1 MLKRRPGKTIGVED
15 VNKHAG
21 KIAAVAGL
29 VLLAGIASAKGDF
42 NWRKDGYFGGKPDTC
57 IDAVIDKNCGTGG
70 SGGWGV
76 VSAPEIDP
84 AATISAVTLLLGGLL
99 VLRGR
104 KANE

>member
-1 MLKRRPGKTIGVED
+1 VLKRRPGKTIGVDD

-21 KIAAVAGL
+21 KIAVAAGL
-29 VLLAGIASAKGDF
+29 ILLAGVASANGGHD
-42 NWRKDGYFGGKPDTC
+42 WHKDGYFGGKPDTC
-57 IDAVIDKNCGTGG
+57 ISEVSDHSCTTGG

>member
-15 VNKHAG
+15 VNKRAG
-21 KIAAVAGL
+21 KIAVAAGL
-29 VLLAGIASAKGDF
+29 MLLAGIASANGDF
-42 NWRKDGYFGGKPDTC
+42 NWHHDGYIGGRPDTC
-57 IDAVIDKNCGTGG
+57 LDAVVDHNCGTGG
-70 SGGWGV
+70 VGGWGV

-84 AATISAVTLLLGGLL
+84 AAAISAVTLLLGGLL